1 VIWYL
6 ASPRAAWRT
15 ALLVIV
21 YTLVSLTGTGF
32 IPGAIKRILVH
43 QVRFPI
49 PLTIL
54 WLTILGDL
62 ALARNAR
69 RPSTENG

>member
-15 ALLVIV
+15 SLFVIV
-21 YTLVSLTGTGF
+21 FALVSLTGTGF
-32 IPGAIKRILVH
+32 IPGVIKRILIH

-49 PLTIL
+49 PLTVL
-54 WLTILGDL
+54 WLAMLGDL
-62 ALARNAR
+62 ARARVVR
-69 RPSTENG
+69 RATGETG